1 MSMMALQAP
10 EITTASQKFK
20 SLYCYFKCM
29 YTDCTGK
36 CHMPVGEISFLFI
49 FSSIFVINL
58 QHFKL
63 FLKNAQSELLQ

>member
-1 MSMMALQAP
+1 
-10 EITTASQKFK
+10 
-20 SLYCYFKCM
+20 
-29 YTDCTGK
+29 
-36 CHMPVGEISFLFI
+36 MPVGEISFLFI

>member
-1 MSMMALQAP
+1 
-10 EITTASQKFK
+10 
-20 SLYCYFKCM
+20 
-29 YTDCTGK
+29 
-36 CHMPVGEISFLFI
+36 MPVGEISFLFT